1 MIYFIVS
8 LQVLLGLLLTFILG
22 ENGQIIMKVAYFLS
36 EIVAPIVNLLLGLN
50 LLFLFYYQAR
60 IKAN

>member
-8 LQVLLGLLLTFILG
+8 MQVLLSLLLTFILG
-22 ENGQIIMKVAYFLS
+22 ENVQIIMKVGYYLS
-36 EIVAPIVNLLLGLN
+36 EIVAPIVNLLIGLN